1 MREQVKIICPHCNQ
15 PIEADEKKTFCT
27 FCGIPHHTK
36 CWEENQGC
44 TTALCPGK
52 EANNKAIP
60 QGPICTV
67 CGSEIK
73 LGQKFCAKC
82 GTSIEYK
89 NICMGCGAELKEG
102 QRFCQKCGKPVEES
116 APAVEE
122 KKEADPNAC
131 KNCGTILKPEQ
142 KFCQKCGK
150 TVGESAHGAEEKKEA
165 NPNACKNCGTIL
177 KPEQK
182 FCQKCGTPRG

>member
-27 FCGIPHHTK
+27 FCGIPHHAK
-36 CWEENQGC
+36 CWEENKGC

-52 EANNKAIP
+52 GDNNKPIP

-67 CGSEIK
+67 CGAEIK

-82 GTSIEYK
+82 GATIEYK
-89 NICMGCGAELKEG
+89 NICMNCGAELKEG
-102 QRFCQKCGKPVEES
+102 QKFCHKCGKTVGES
-116 APAVEE
+116 APVAEE

-142 KFCQKCGK
+142 KFC
-150 TVGESAHGAEEKKEA
+150 H
-165 NPNACKNCGTIL
+165 
-177 KPEQK
+177 
-182 FCQKCGTPRG
+182 KCGTPRG